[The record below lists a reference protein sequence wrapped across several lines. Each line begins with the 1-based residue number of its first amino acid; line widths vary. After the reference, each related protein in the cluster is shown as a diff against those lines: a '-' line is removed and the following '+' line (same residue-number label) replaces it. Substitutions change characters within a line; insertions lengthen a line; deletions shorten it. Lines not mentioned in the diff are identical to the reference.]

1 MYSRHSGT
9 RFSVLTVGTWG
20 LASKKGGCF
29 STVKSLLG
37 GSVDACVFRKPQS
50 SINRVS
56 LQIVLGREQSGRRE
70 PPLVK
75 ACRYG
80 RLEVVHLLLEAGADR
95 NKVGNSTPLA
105 AACEAGKVD
114 IVSTLVADG
123 LDTERFGPL
132 ANACTHG
139 KEEIVRVLLH
149 ARANPDGAYGLS
161 TSMVPLAEASRKGS
175 VEAARLLLEGRAD
188 TERRTSN
195 DRQTALGIAAR
206 EGKAEIVQLLFPDS
220 PQKLFC
226 FIVP

>member
-1 MYSRHSGT
+1 GFVDIARLLLRAGAHQDGDGT
-9 RFSVLTVGTWG
+9 
-20 LASKKGGCF
+20 
-29 STVKSLLG
+29 
-37 GSVDACVFRKPQS
+37 
-50 SINRVS
+50 
-56 LQIVLGREQSGRRE
+56 GRRE

-220 PQKLFC
+220 P
-226 FIVP
+226 